1 MENTEDR
8 SRTGWNKER
17 EYWLKPMEKDIKESG
32 LKDNRME
39 MAYITLEM
47 ELKLWRNGQWAKK
60 MEWELYTTQM
70 VKYNTKDSSK
80 TT

>member
-1 MENTEDR
+1 
-8 SRTGWNKER
+8 
-17 EYWLKPMEKDIKESG
+17 MEKDIKESG